1 MKKMA
6 KKSKYQRLV
15 KSTGFGLLNASAFSM
30 RNVVSSN
37 VSSIGHSLAHK
48 RMRIG
53 YKDGSYYQYWNV
65 SESTYQSI
73 LGAGSI
79 GHAVYTYLK
88 RPKFKYQKE

>member
-1 MKKMA
+1 MA

-37 VSSIGHSLAHK
+37 VVAVGHSLVHN

-53 YKDGSYYQYWNV
+53 YKNGDYYQYWNV
-65 SESTYQSI
+65 SESTYQNI
-73 LGAGSI
+73 LNAGSI
-79 GHAVYTYLK
+79 GHAVHVYLK
-88 RPKFKYQKE
+88 KSKVKYKKE